1 MGFGLGYSILNQLS
15 TKACAQRTAAIAWT
29 GWQCPLG
36 VCSKRDRL
44 LHPSSSRAGSSAS
57 FFGSFVSFMLFVV
70 NSLRPPVLLR
80 NRYPSPFPRVALSPS
95 LRVPLFHVFTKE
107 VPSVLSDGR
116 HCDLNYGNH
125 YARSVKMGR

>member
-44 LHPSSSRAGSSAS
+44 LHPSSSRAGLSAS
-57 FFGSFVSFMLFVV
+57 FFGSFVSFVLFVV
-70 NSLRPPVLLR
+70 NSPWHPSRSPRPP
-80 NRYPSPFPRVALSPS
+80 FPASPS
-95 LRVPLFHVFTKE
+95 LPLPVFTKE
-107 VPSVLSDGR
+107 VPSVLSDDR